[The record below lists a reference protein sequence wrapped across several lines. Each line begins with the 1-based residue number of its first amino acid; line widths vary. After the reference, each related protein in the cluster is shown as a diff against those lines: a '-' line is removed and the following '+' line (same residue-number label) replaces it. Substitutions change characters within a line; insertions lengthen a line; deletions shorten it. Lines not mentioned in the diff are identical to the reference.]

1 MPQKSTRSKSFL
13 STCSKPVKKVVALS
27 TGSVAMAKLLPVSN
41 TAPGVLSAGNGPRS
55 KHYVDLKKRNKGV
68 KKIVVIKTRKKKD
81 KRRKR
86 GNYQDQ

>member
-1 MPQKSTRSKSFL
+1 
-13 STCSKPVKKVVALS
+13 
-27 TGSVAMAKLLPVSN
+27 MAELLPISN

-81 KRRKR
+81 KR
-86 GNYQDQ
+86 GNYQDL

>member
-13 STCSKPVKKVVALS
+13 STSSKRVKKVVALS
-27 TGSVAMAKLLPVSN
+27 TGSVAMAELLPVSN

-68 KKIVVIKTRKKKD
+68 KKNSGHKD
-81 KRRKR
+81 KKEER
-86 GNYQDQ
+86 